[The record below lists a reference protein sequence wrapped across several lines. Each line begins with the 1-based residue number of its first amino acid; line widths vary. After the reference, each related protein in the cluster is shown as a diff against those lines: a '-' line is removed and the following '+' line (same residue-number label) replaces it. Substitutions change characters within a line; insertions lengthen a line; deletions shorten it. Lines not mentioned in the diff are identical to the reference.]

1 MNWEEIRKKIYYV
14 DDDYIRDV
22 ISFHLQDGA
31 WDSIYKHIP
40 NNTLFHIKDD
50 MNLEKNSDA
59 IITIFFKDFPLLR
72 WYLNNEKILEMDI
85 DARFVNS
92 ESVHLSICKFFTDIS
107 DLLSNDI
114 YIVDDII
121 REHPLVLMEFIPM
134 KTPKVLKHIKY
145 LDM

>member
-1 MNWEEIRKKIYYV
+1 MALKQSVLMSKFTILRCKKLIHIYYELGRNKKKIYYV

-31 WDSIYKHIP
+31 WDSIYKHIS

-72 WYLNNEKILEMDI
+72 WYLNNEK
-85 DARFVNS
+85 N
-92 ESVHLSICKFFTDIS
+92 
-107 DLLSNDI
+107 
-114 YIVDDII
+114 
-121 REHPLVLMEFIPM
+121 
-134 KTPKVLKHIKY
+134 
-145 LDM
+145 

>member
-31 WDSIYKHIP
+31 LYSIYKHIS

-72 WYLNNEKILEMDI
+72 WYLNNVSSTKYKCLKIW
-85 DARFVNS
+85 
-92 ESVHLSICKFFTDIS
+92 
-107 DLLSNDI
+107 
-114 YIVDDII
+114 
-121 REHPLVLMEFIPM
+121 
-134 KTPKVLKHIKY
+134 
-145 LDM
+145 

>member
-31 WDSIYKHIP
+31 LDSIYKHIS

-59 IITIFFKDFPLLR
+59 IMRALKKFPFLR
-72 WYLNNEKILEMDI
+72 TKTEK
-85 DARFVNS
+85 
-92 ESVHLSICKFFTDIS
+92 CY
-107 DLLSNDI
+107 DL
-114 YIVDDII
+114 
-121 REHPLVLMEFIPM
+121 
-134 KTPKVLKHIKY
+134 
-145 LDM
+145 

>member
-1 MNWEEIRKKIYYV
+1 MLRFITSLSINRLNKAVFDRK
-14 DDDYIRDV
+14 RR
-22 ISFHLQDGA
+22 
-31 WDSIYKHIP
+31 
-40 NNTLFHIKDD
+40 IKLRFRII
-50 MNLEKNSDA
+50 NFQSESGFYFFSALA

>member
-31 WDSIYKHIP
+31 WDSIYKHIS

-59 IITIFFKDFPLLR
+59 IEPVSSNRAF
-72 WYLNNEKILEMDI
+72 
-85 DARFVNS
+85 
-92 ESVHLSICKFFTDIS
+92 SINQWHYNT
-107 DLLSNDI
+107 L
-114 YIVDDII
+114 
-121 REHPLVLMEFIPM
+121 
-134 KTPKVLKHIKY
+134 
-145 LDM
+145 